1 MKPSRAFRGLV
12 GNGSG
17 NARRHSRNELVENL
31 FRENT
36 RFGLTLSLQPNIN
49 IMAFQGVKA
58 EISVKRVS

>member
-1 MKPSRAFRGLV
+1 MGH
-12 GNGSG
+12 GSG
-17 NARRHSRNELVENL
+17 NAQGHLRNELVRNL

-36 RFGLTLSLQPNIN
+36 RFGLTVSLQPNIN